1 MNCRVNG
8 IKRNLRYRIL
18 TIDDQTYVL
27 DMGRSLWKIIF
38 PPFFW
43 LFSNMMYEVNDKEI
57 IEKLKTPE
65 IEQTK
70 TRGDTILAGTV
81 AIILANLL
89 RPLGDYLHLPSNL
102 LVNTIIVMIVILL
115 VWSFYFYMNSRS
127 KKSLYQVVNL
137 EKHSKKRLW
146 IRPQSC
152 KHFFF
157 ILFYYLLFLGVAIL
171 GLGTFIQYP
180 NAVAL
185 ITGMF
190 ILFFSMLFSLL
201 TVALGDNKVR
211 FKDDKKA
218 NV

>member
-1 MNCRVNG
+1 M
-8 IKRNLRYRIL
+8 IKRMFWTWGDHCGKLY
-18 TIDDQTYVL
+18 
-27 DMGRSLWKIIF
+27 SLL
-38 PPFFW
+38 FFW
-43 LFSNMMYEVNDKEI
+43 LFSNMMYEVNDQEI

-89 RPLGDYLHLPSNL
+89 RPLGDYLHLPSNQL
-102 LVNTIIVMIVILL
+102 INTIIVMIVILL
-115 VWSFYFYMNSRS
+115 VWSFYFYMNNRS
-127 KKSLYQVVNL
+127 KRSLYRVVNL
-137 EKHSKKRLW
+137 DKYSKKRLW

-201 TVALGDNKVR
+201 TVALGNIKVK
-211 FKDDKKA
+211 FKDAKKA
-218 NV
+218 KV

>member
-1 MNCRVNG
+1 
-8 IKRNLRYRIL
+8 
-18 TIDDQTYVL
+18 
-27 DMGRSLWKIIF
+27 
-38 PPFFW
+38 
-43 LFSNMMYEVNDKEI
+43 MYKVNDQEI
-57 IEKLKTPE
+57 IEKLKTPK

-70 TRGDTILAGTV
+70 TRGVTILAGTV

-89 RPLGDYLHLPSNL
+89 RPLGDYLNLPSNPF
-102 LVNTIIVMIVILL
+102 VNTIIVMIVILL

-137 EKHSKKRLW
+137 EKNSKKRLW
-146 IRPQSC
+146 IWPQSC

-171 GLGTFIQYP
+171 GLGAFIQFP

-190 ILFFSMLFSLL
+190 ILFFAMLFSLL
-201 TVALGDNKVR
+201 TVGLGDIKVR
-211 FKDDKKA
+211 FQYVKW
-218 NV
+218 